1 MIAASRGLVRTGVH
15 RMSAMSA
22 DRIAA
27 PPQDHGSQEQ
37 SGRGI
42 TAPAPASA
50 GFSAR
55 EECTALAQAITIRA
69 RVKLVQAYACLYESW
84 IAEDQIKRNEAT
96 QTQPG
101 EQPAGGPGSPAG
113 LPAAGRHAISTPPG
127 QTGPRSHRKAWSSL
141 RRWIR

>member
-1 MIAASRGLVRTGVH
+1 
-15 RMSAMSA
+15 MSAMSA

-27 PPQDHGSQEQ
+27 GPQDHGSPEPG
-37 SGRGI
+37 GRGMI
-42 TAPAPASA
+42 APAPASG

-84 IAEDQIKRNEAT
+84 IAEDEIKRDQARP
-96 QTQPG
+96 TQPG
-101 EQPAGGPGSPAG
+101 AQPAGGLASPPD
-113 LPAAGRHAISTPPG
+113 LPAAGRHAISAPPG
-127 QTGPRSHRKAWSSL
+127 RTGQHSRRKAWPGL

>member
-1 MIAASRGLVRTGVH
+1 
-15 RMSAMSA
+15 MSAMSA

-27 PPQDHGSQEQ
+27 EPQDHGFQEPG
-37 SGRGI
+37 GRGI
-42 TAPAPASA
+42 TAPAPASG

-84 IAEDQIKRNEAT
+84 MAEDQIKRDEAR
-96 QTQPG
+96 QARPG
-101 EQPAGGPGSPAG
+101 AQPADGPGSPPG
-113 LPAAGRHAISTPPG
+113 RPAAGRHAMSTPPG
-127 QTGPRSHRKAWSSL
+127 STAPRSRRMAWSSL

>member
-1 MIAASRGLVRTGVH
+1 
-15 RMSAMSA
+15 MSAMSA

-27 PPQDHGSQEQ
+27 GPHDHGSQEPG
-37 SGRGI
+37 GRGM
-42 TAPAPASA
+42 TAPASG

-84 IAEDQIKRNEAT
+84 IAEDQIKRDEAG
-96 QTQPG
+96 QAQPG
-101 EQPAGGPGSPAG
+101 ALPAGGPASPSD
-113 LPAAGRHAISTPPG
+113 LPAGRHAISTPPG
-127 QTGPRSHRKAWSSL
+127 RTGQHSRRKTWSGL

>member
-1 MIAASRGLVRTGVH
+1 
-15 RMSAMSA
+15 MSA

-27 PPQDHGSQEQ
+27 GAQDHGGQEP
-37 SGRGI
+37 GRRGM
-42 TAPAPASA
+42 TAPAHASG

-84 IAEDQIKRNEAT
+84 MAEDQIKRDEAR

-101 EQPAGGPGSPAG
+101 GQPAGGPGSPPG
-113 LPAAGRHAISTPPG
+113 LPAGGRHAISTPPARKDRPG
-127 QTGPRSHRKAWSSL
+127 RRKAWSGL
-141 RRWIR
+141 RRWMR

>member
-1 MIAASRGLVRTGVH
+1 
-15 RMSAMSA
+15 MSAMSA

-27 PPQDHGSQEQ
+27 GPQDHGSPEPG
-37 SGRGI
+37 GRGMI
-42 TAPAPASA
+42 APAPASG

-84 IAEDQIKRNEAT
+84 IAEDEIKRDQAR

-101 EQPAGGPGSPAG
+101 AQPAGGPASPPD
-113 LPAAGRHAISTPPG
+113 LPAAGRHAISAPAGRTG
-127 QTGPRSHRKAWSSL
+127 QHSRRKAWPGL

>member
-1 MIAASRGLVRTGVH
+1 
-15 RMSAMSA
+15 MSAMSA

-27 PPQDHGSQEQ
+27 GPQDHGSQELG
-37 SGRGI
+37 GRGM
-42 TAPAPASA
+42 TAPAPASG

-84 IAEDQIKRNEAT
+84 VAEDEIKRDEARL
-96 QTQPG
+96 TQPG
-101 EQPAGGPGSPAG
+101 AQPPDGPGSPPG
-113 LPAAGRHAISTPPG
+113 LPAAGRHTTSTPPG
-127 QTGPRSHRKAWSSL
+127 RTGPRGRRKAWSGL

>member
-1 MIAASRGLVRTGVH
+1 
-15 RMSAMSA
+15 MSAMSA

-27 PPQDHGSQEQ
+27 GPQHHGSQEP
-37 SGRGI
+37 GPRGM
-42 TAPAPASA
+42 TAPAPASD

-84 IAEDQIKRNEAT
+84 IAEDQITRDEAR

-101 EQPAGGPGSPAG
+101 AQPAGSPASPPD

-127 QTGPRSHRKAWSSL
+127 QTGPHSRPKAWSSL

>member
-1 MIAASRGLVRTGVH
+1 MIAASTGLVRDGGH
-15 RMSAMSA
+15 HMSAMSA

-27 PPQDHGSQEQ
+27 GPQDHGSQEPG
-37 SGRGI
+37 GRAM
-42 TAPAPASA
+42 TAPAPACG

-84 IAEDQIKRNEAT
+84 MAEDQIKRDEAR

-101 EQPAGGPGSPAG
+101 AQPAGLGNPPGR
-113 LPAAGRHAISTPPG
+113 PAAGRHTISTPPER
-127 QTGPRSHRKAWSSL
+127 TDPRSRRKAWSSL

>member
-1 MIAASRGLVRTGVH
+1 
-15 RMSAMSA
+15 MSAISA

-27 PPQDHGSQEQ
+27 GRQDFGSQEPG
-37 SGRGI
+37 GRYI
-42 TAPAPASA
+42 TAPAPAS
-50 GFSAR
+50 GLSVR

-84 IAEDQIKRNEAT
+84 MAEDQIKRDEAR

-101 EQPAGGPGSPAG
+101 AQPAGGPASAPE
-113 LPAAGRHAISTPPG
+113 LPAAGRHAIGTPPG
-127 QTGPRSHRKAWSSL
+127 RTSPHSRRKAWSGL